1 MENAMIERVAVE
13 FMRKSLEG
21 CEAEFIRACEPSL
34 CRCRFF
40 ARAAIE
46 AMREPT
52 EDMVEAFAEAAS
64 DARKAAREENR
75 LKDRPHPN
83 AIAECQWFPPAYRA
97 MIDSVTRELR
107 TLQEVTENPSGEW
120 TLFKDRAALSSPQI
134 DGDAK

>member
-1 MENAMIERVAVE
+1 MIERVAKAICESSGQPWVSS
-13 FMRKSLEG
+13 SLSYREICEG
-21 CEAEFIRACEPSL
+21 
-34 CRCRFF
+34 F
-40 ARAAIE
+40 AIAAIE

-64 DARKAAREENR
+64 DARAAAREENR

-107 TLQEVTENPSGEW
+107 TLQEVTENPSGKW
-120 TLFKDRAALSSPQI
+120 TLFQDRASAQI
-134 DGDAK
+134 GDE